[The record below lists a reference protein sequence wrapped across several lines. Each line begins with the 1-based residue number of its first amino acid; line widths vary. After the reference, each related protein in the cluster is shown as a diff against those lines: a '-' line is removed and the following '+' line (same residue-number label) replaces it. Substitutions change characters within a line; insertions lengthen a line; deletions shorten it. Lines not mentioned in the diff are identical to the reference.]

1 MSSIDIE
8 KEEFN
13 VSLARRLSLTTQ
25 LYLPGTAGRI
35 SQQIRE
41 LERVAPDYVEAGYVR
56 KLVQPSPLNL
66 HVGGIA
72 TADKGPVR
80 IMGGFLY
87 AVGGLRT
94 DLKIRDNQV
103 GTGSKNSTCEMDDI
117 DFEDQRLRLKL
128 IAIRHAYE
136 LAAAS
141 LEDGEQRDLL
151 IVDTPLLLSRSLS
164 SAREGSLYPNKR
176 QTYEQTREAIDE
188 FWKNYQDRLFPWN
201 PKGPMLVSVGTGRYG
216 DILDMAQRDFRNKD
230 TKSFVLEQEQ
240 ARLKPLI
247 NLDKLGKAV
256 LSIGQERFLT
266 GILESYHRTVAYRMN
281 VQTPQMEP
289 KWLADIGVYGF
300 HFKAAQGTRPLLA
313 QVVGPAEGWPTEAF
327 DRLAAWLMAL
337 TALGGKKAVPLPVY
351 LSDRELSRPLDVF
364 LQNYAREVYGY
375 LRNRKL
381 EQQWLSD
388 FDDFELEGEP
398 IL

>member
-1 MSSIDIE
+1 MNTIDTE
-8 KEEFN
+8 DLN

-41 LERVAPDYVEAGYVR
+41 LERVAPDYVKAGYVR
-56 KLVQPSPLNL
+56 KLMPPSPLNL

-72 TADKGPVR
+72 TDFKGPVR

-94 DLKIRDNQV
+94 DLKIRDNQI

-117 DFEDQRLRLKL
+117 DFEDQKLRLKL
-128 IAIRHAYE
+128 ISIRHAYE
-136 LAAAS
+136 LAAAA
-141 LEDGEQRDLL
+141 LEDGEKRDLL
-151 IVDTPLLLSRSLS
+151 ILDTPLLLSRSLS

-176 QTYEQTREAIDE
+176 QTYEQTLEAIDE
-188 FWKNYQDRLFPWN
+188 FWQTYQDRLFPWN
-201 PKGPMLVSVGTGRYG
+201 SRGPMLVSIGTGRYG
-216 DILDMAQRDFRNKD
+216 AVLDMAQRDFRSKD

-240 ARLKPLI
+240 ARLKPLE
-247 NLDKLGKAV
+247 NLDKLGSAV
-256 LSIGQERFLT
+256 LSIGQQRFLT

-300 HFKAAQGTRPLLA
+300 HFKSAQGTSPLLV
-313 QVVGPAEGWPTEAF
+313 QVVGPATGWPTEAF
-327 DRLAAWLMAL
+327 DRLTSWLMAL
-337 TALGGKKAVPLPVY
+337 TALGGKKAEPLPVY
-351 LSDRELSRPLDVF
+351 LSKRELGRPLDVF
-364 LQNYAREVYGY
+364 LQNYAREVHSY

-381 EQQWLSD
+381 EENWLSD
-388 FDDFELEGEP
+388 FDDFELEGES